1 MVRMYDRKDAYY
13 RQAKKEGY
21 RSRAAY
27 KLTQIA
33 AKEKAVRPGDRV
45 IDAGA
50 APGGWSQVLLGMVG
64 GKGKI
69 AAVDLLPMATLP
81 GENFRFWQR
90 DLTDPALPAE
100 LLEFLGGKADAVVS
114 DAAPNT
120 TGSSF
125 TDQARSAD
133 LVRAVF
139 GLARDTLR
147 DGGTFLAKIF
157 GKMTRYGVLTSH
169 RGKTRGYSL
178 AKPPS
183 ELTVR
188 QVLEAVDGPD
198 LFERC
203 IFWTETCNDENPCP
217 LHNSW
222 KDLKPLIAQ
231 RMTEVTLDKIAVDG
245 NLAAGG
251 DRSPSA

>member
-1 MVRMYDRKDAYY
+1 MKL
-13 RQAKKEGY
+13 
-21 RSRAAY
+21 SRESRY
-27 KLTQIA
+27 
-33 AKEKAVRPGDRV
+33 AVIGLSVLVVKPPGTV
-45 IDAGA
+45 LEV
-50 APGGWSQVLLGMVG
+50 SQVAEEAG
-64 GKGKI
+64 
-69 AAVDLLPMATLP
+69 
-81 GENFRFWQR
+81 
-90 DLTDPALPAE
+90 LPA
-100 LLEFLGGKADAVVS
+100 
-114 DAAPNT
+114 P
-120 TGSSF
+120 
-125 TDQARSAD
+125 
-133 LVRAVF
+133 
-139 GLARDTLR
+139 
-147 DGGTFLAKIF
+147 FLAKIF